1 MGYTGQ
7 PPLESAEGHSHDC
20 GGSVGNVLC
29 CDILTR
35 CLGGVG
41 FRASEEGQSRAAV
54 RDIFGQRMRRDV
66 YTPCSPVADLRVDQ
80 LRVGFVRC
88 SEVRR

>member
-1 MGYTGQ
+1 MSLYGDSPRSTFSWHYRAPSLTD
-7 PPLESAEGHSHDC
+7 PVWHSHDC

-54 RDIFGQRMRRDV
+54 RDIFGGGGR
-66 YTPCSPVADLRVDQ
+66 
-80 LRVGFVRC
+80 
-88 SEVRR
+88 